1 MGSLKW
7 NFVLNG
13 QGKAVLAFF
22 GTYPSNLQD
31 QEDFGITDFAFRSV
45 WSSRSRKRPKLP
57 FPGHLGQNFTSK
69 TPLFIEFYM
78 EMDFQKNFKILIY
91 LIQRL
96 AEIYPNFDVRYLR
109 NLGILPE
116 YFFLKWKIHS
126 RTINGELNWNFGPQQ
141 FCRRPLKETT
151 KKSKKGRFLQKILI
165 KTRNFFLPPI
175 DP

>member
-57 FPGHLGQNFTSK
+57 FPGHLGQNFTSM
-69 TPLFIEFYM
+69 TPLIIEFYM
-78 EMDFQKNFKILIY
+78 EIGFQKNFKILIY

-96 AEIYPNFDVRYLR
+96 VEIYPNFDARYL
-109 NLGILPE
+109 
-116 YFFLKWKIHS
+116 
-126 RTINGELNWNFGPQQ
+126 GPYA
-141 FCRRPLKETT
+141 FH
-151 KKSKKGRFLQKILI
+151 
-165 KTRNFFLPPI
+165 RNFFSFKWEIHYMTISCGREKKFEP
-175 DP
+175 